1 MDISSNV
8 FVALSRPIQE
18 TDATNYWNQLLAACV
33 AANVT
38 GIIQDMT
45 RYIQGADEK
54 YVYGNLQPGARAAYT
69 LFVNNDEK
77 LSSFILS
84 LNNPGTITS
93 AQELAIENAFPVN
106 RPNLEFDLYVANGA
120 ATVDGFY
127 TITLNSVG
135 DKIASQKTYN
145 FASDYIYFTSILPQ
159 VSGTDIISLGF
170 DNTTS
175 FYGRLNATTLS
186 FGFAGNTDLSSV
198 PYIAGQTFTIYS
210 DTVTVV
216 YFLDNSNIYQQQ
228 IPASVPPATLQFTF
242 VSGTAPSS
250 GYTFDNI
257 NVSVNKEVIPL
268 SDSIEY
274 VEPVLTLI
282 NSNYAV
288 STTTVRGFTGF

>member
-1 MDISSNV
+1 
-8 FVALSRPIQE
+8 
-18 TDATNYWNQLLAACV
+18 
-33 AANVT
+33 
-38 GIIQDMT
+38 MT